1 MASFRE
7 ITDRNQAE
15 TLAGTQLLIDTTPAD
30 LDRDGETRGE
40 DLGTGFDAGY
50 GDEAQTAGEDG
61 FYRHELVGLEAQLPD
76 GTKLG
81 TVSDLLLGAAQDLLE
96 VETAGG
102 EKVLVPFVYEIV
114 PSVDIEEGRVVM
126 TPPPGLFNPEQ
137 TEESR

>member
-1 MASFRE
+1 M
-7 ITDRNQAE
+7 
-15 TLAGTQLLIDTTPAD
+15 
-30 LDRDGETRGE
+30 
-40 DLGTGFDAGY
+40 
-50 GDEAQTAGEDG
+50 
-61 FYRHELVGLEAQLPD
+61 
-76 GTKLG
+76 
-81 TVSDLLLGAAQDLLE
+81 LLGAAQDLLE